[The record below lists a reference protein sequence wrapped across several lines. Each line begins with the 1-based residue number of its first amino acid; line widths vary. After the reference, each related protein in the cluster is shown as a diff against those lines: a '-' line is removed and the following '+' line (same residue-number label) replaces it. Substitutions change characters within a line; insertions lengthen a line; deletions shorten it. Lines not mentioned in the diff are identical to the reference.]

1 MKEFHIGMKL
11 DNYYAVYISEDGYY
25 QEKVM
30 VKEDNLEGFIQCL
43 EHFGF
48 HLWTMKNKILSG
60 GFIVWIL
67 KLVIMYMQV
76 IGVMGK

>member
-1 MKEFHIGMKL
+1 MKEFRIGMKL

-30 VKEDNLEGFIQCL
+30 VTEDNLEGFIQCL

-48 HLWTMKNKILSG
+48 HL
-60 GFIVWIL
+60 
-67 KLVIMYMQV
+67 
-76 IGVMGK
+76 